1 MIPIRG
7 PSEYLPGK
15 NRDATIRHAG
25 REFPVGGRR
34 IRCGN
39 TTLLSVLLVL
49 PGCSSIPSQPSE
61 QVLDGRA
68 ASDPTI
74 AQAWDT
80 FVQRYDAA
88 VRYFSRYGAWGNPA
102 TREQDE
108 KVEAE
113 LSEALAG
120 LAAVTQSGRLSQAEL
135 SLVQEEVTDIDRLG
149 GRRFRNV
156 RGGDG
161 SVTHTDYFPR
171 WPGMRAYRQL
181 RMRVPLL
188 RKVSTQDNHNRAVL
202 QWVLRKVRHRVDL
215 LAKPRVRSHVDAL
228 NRIGPNWE
236 MKSRPDVTAEELR
249 QELLSLILE
258 LEGIGGLEPT
268 R

>member
-1 MIPIRG
+1 M
-7 PSEYLPGK
+7 
-15 NRDATIRHAG
+15 
-25 REFPVGGRR
+25 GGRR

-68 ASDPTI
+68 ASGPTI

-88 VRYFSRYGAWGNPA
+88 VRYFNRYGTRRNPA
-102 TREQDE
+102 TQEQDE

-149 GRRFRNV
+149 GRRSRNV
-156 RGGDG
+156 RMADG
-161 SVTHTDYFPR
+161 SERHGDYFPG

-181 RMRVPLL
+181 RTRVPLL

-215 LAKPRVRSHVDAL
+215 LAKPRVRSFVDAW
-228 NRIGPNWE
+228 NRLGPK

-249 QELLSLILE
+249 QEVLSLILE
-258 LEGIGGLEPT
+258 IEGIGGPEPA